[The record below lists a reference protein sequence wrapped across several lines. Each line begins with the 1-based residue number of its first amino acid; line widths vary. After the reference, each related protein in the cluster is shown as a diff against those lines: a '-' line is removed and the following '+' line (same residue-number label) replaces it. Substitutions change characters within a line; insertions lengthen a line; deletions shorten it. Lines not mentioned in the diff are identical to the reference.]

1 MYLYSIYMSYP
12 YPASLKI
19 SIPIFFFFYI
29 YTAGMEDR
37 QMNDTCMMTTTD
49 EFMTL
54 ELISQYLLGDF
65 ASTEAF
71 IGNLGF
77 CFPDDDF
84 NDYRPF
90 SGSDKPE
97 SSTSV
102 SDSVSPV
109 PDLKRPE
116 SPVSRYLNLELDFP
130 EFETKPDIIVRS
142 TPDSS
147 STTQNSAGANKESGN
162 GGKGRRYRGV
172 RRRPWGK
179 FAAEI
184 RDPTRKGSR
193 IWLGT
198 YDTDIDAA
206 RAYDC
211 AAFKMRGRKAI
222 LNFPLDAGKS
232 GPPVNHGRNRRKEI
246 KSRVKEEIF

>member
-1 MYLYSIYMSYP
+1 MYLYICPIHFLLVCNSQDFNTHLLLL
-12 YPASLKI
+12 LK
-19 SIPIFFFFYI
+19 
-29 YTAGMEDR
+29 TAGMEDR
-37 QMNDTCMMTTTD
+37 NTCMMTTTD
-49 EFMTL
+49 ELMTL
-54 ELISQYLLGDF
+54 DLISQYLLGDF

-77 CFPDDDF
+77 CFPDDF
-84 NDYRPF
+84 NDYRRF

-109 PDLKRPE
+109 SDLKRPD
-116 SPVSRYLNLELDFP
+116 SPSRYFNLDLDFP
-130 EFETKPDIIVRS
+130 EFESKPDIVRS

-147 STTQNSAGANKESGN
+147 SKLQNSAVQKESGN

-222 LNFPLDAGKS
+222 LNFPLEAGKS
-232 GPPVNHGRNRRKEI
+232 GPPVNHGRNRRREMKSRDV
-246 KSRVKEEIF
+246 SRVKEEIF